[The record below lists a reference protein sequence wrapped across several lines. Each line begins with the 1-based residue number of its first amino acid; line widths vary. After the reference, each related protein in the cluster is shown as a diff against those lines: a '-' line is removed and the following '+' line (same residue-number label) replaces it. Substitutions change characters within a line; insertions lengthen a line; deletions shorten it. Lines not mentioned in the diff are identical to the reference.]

1 MTDYDKYMQYIDGDQ
16 QVVVN
21 LSLKPDADLGQVA
34 EGLAPLVVTV
44 DADQRK
50 IGMSVTL
57 SSAGGV
63 SVLLS
68 AFDADGNALPVETST
83 FNHALFVTV

>member
-1 MTDYDKYMQYIDGDQ
+1 MSDYDNYMQYIDGDQ

-21 LSLKPDADLGQVA
+21 LSLKPEADLNAVA

-57 SSAGGV
+57 SSTGGV

-68 AFDADGNALPVETST
+68 AFDADGNALDVSTST
-83 FNHALFVTV
+83 FNHTLLVTV